1 MNVSHIHWYGHDSFR
16 IEDGATQVY
25 IDPWKMPEGLP
36 RADVVLVTHSHY
48 DHYSAADV
56 NRLSTPETTVVGPAD
71 VAEKVRSETGAVA
84 LPIAAGQTV
93 EIESLRVTAVAAYNV
108 NKKFHPKASGW
119 VGYVV
124 RLSDGTSIY
133 HAGDTDCIPEMK
145 GLAVDVALL
154 PVSGTYVMTGDEA
167 DRAAEAIG
175 AKVVIPMHYGDIVG
189 TDADAATLK
198 KTFKGLTV
206 IKPQE
211 G

>member
-16 IEDGATQVY
+16 IEDGTTQIY
-25 IDPWKMPEGLP
+25 IDPWKMPDRLP
-36 RADVVLVTHSHY
+36 RADVILITHSHY
-48 DHYSAADV
+48 DHYSATDV
-56 NRLSTPETTVVGPAD
+56 GRLSTPETTVVGPAD

-84 LPIAAGQTV
+84 LPIAPGQTV
-93 EIESLRVTAVAAYNV
+93 EIESLRVTAVAAYTV

-124 RLSDGTSIY
+124 RLSDGSTIY
-133 HAGDTDCIPEMK
+133 HAGDTDCIPEMT

-154 PVSGTYVMTGDEA
+154 PVSGTYVMTAAEA
-167 DRAAEAIG
+167 ARAAEAIG
-175 AKVVIPMHYGDIVG
+175 AKTVIPMHYGDIVG

-206 IKPQE
+206 IKTPE